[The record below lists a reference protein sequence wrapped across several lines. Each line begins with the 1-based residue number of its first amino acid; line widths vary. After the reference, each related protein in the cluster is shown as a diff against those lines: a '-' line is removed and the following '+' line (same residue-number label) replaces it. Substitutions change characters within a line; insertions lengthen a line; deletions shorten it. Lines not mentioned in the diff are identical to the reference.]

1 MTHDI
6 QVQDTRIGDVGHRDA
21 AVAPPTRLAITGMSC
36 ASCVGRVERLIS
48 RVAGVTSAEVNLAA
62 ATATLTLDGS
72 RDRAA
77 VLGAVEDAV
86 AKGGYAVSAKPIVVG
101 VEGMSCASCV
111 GRVERVLAKVPGV
124 RAASVNLA
132 TGRASVEAAGWVE
145 AGAVEA
151 AIAKAGYTP
160 RSIEAEAASREVG
173 GEGTLSRDLLL
184 AAIFTLPVFVLEMG
198 GDLVPAF
205 ATVINRTLGATAI
218 EVATFACATI
228 VLFGPGLRFYRHGL
242 PSLWRGAPDMNALVV
257 LGASAAWGFSTIA
270 TFVPRALPAGTTGS
284 YFDAAAMIVT
294 LILLG
299 RTLEARARGR
309 AGDAI
314 GRLVKL
320 RARTARVER
329 DGVFDDVTIDAVR
342 VGDLVQVRPGE
353 AVPVDGSVR
362 AGRSFVDE
370 SMITGEP
377 MPVVKAPG
385 AAVTGGT
392 LNGTGAFTFV
402 AEKVGGATMLAQ
414 IIRMVEDAQGAKLP
428 IQALV
433 DKVTRWFVPAVMLAA
448 ALTFLAWTVFG
459 PSPSL
464 GFALVNAVSV
474 LIIACPCA
482 MGLATPVSIMV
493 GTGRAAELGI
503 LFRRGEVLQTLRE
516 VATIAF
522 DKTGTLTE
530 GRPTLTDLVC
540 ADGFE
545 PDDVLAM
552 AAAAEVGSEHPVG
565 AAIVAAAKAKDL
577 GVPVARDFAA
587 QPGLGVTAAV
597 GARAVAIGADRMM
610 AEAGIDVTPFA
621 DAAARLG
628 VGGRTPL
635 YVALDGRLAAL
646 LAVADPVKASAPH
659 VVAALHRLGL
669 RTAMIT
675 GDARATGEAVATHV
689 GIDQVIADI
698 RPDGKVAAFRALRA
712 RGPVAF
718 VGDGIN
724 DAPALAE
731 ANVGIAVGTGTDVAI
746 ESADI
751 VLLSGDLAGV
761 ATALALSRATMR
773 NIRQNLVWAFGY
785 NVVLIPVAA
794 GALYP
799 IAGVTLSPMLA
810 AGAMALS
817 SVFVVTNAL
826 RLRRAGAA

>member
-1 MTHDI
+1 MTHDT
-6 QVQDTRIGDVGHRDA
+6 QVQDTPIGHAGHRDA
-21 AVAPPTRLAITGMSC
+21 TVAPPARFAISGMSC
-36 ASCVGRVERLIS
+36 ASCVGRVERLIR
-48 RVAGVTSAEVNLAA
+48 RVAGVASAEVNLAT
-62 ATATLTLDGS
+62 ATATITLDSS
-72 RDRAA
+72 RERAA

-86 AKGGYAVSAKPIVVG
+86 AKGGYIVAAKTIVVR

-124 RAASVNLA
+124 HTASANLA
-132 TGRASVEAAGWVE
+132 TGRASVAAASWVE
-145 AGAVEA
+145 PGAIEEM
-151 AIAKAGYTP
+151 IAKAGYKP
-160 RSIEAEAASREVG
+160 RPIGTEPASHEAG
-173 GEGTLSRDLLL
+173 GEDTLTRDLIV
-184 AAIFTLPVFVLEMG
+184 AAIFTLPVLVVEMG
-198 GDLVPAF
+198 GDLVPALGT
-205 ATVINRTLGATAI
+205 AINRALGATAI
-218 EVATFACATI
+218 EVAAFACATI

-257 LGASAAWGFSTIA
+257 LGASAAWGFSTIT
-270 TFVPRALPAGTTGS
+270 TFAPRVLPAGTAGS

-299 RTLEARARGR
+299 RTLEARAKGR

-329 DGVFDDVTIDAVR
+329 DGAFVDVAIESVR
-342 VGDLVQVRPGE
+342 VGDVMQVRPGE

-362 AGRSFVDE
+362 DGRSYVDE
-370 SMITGEP
+370 SMMTGEP
-377 MPVVKAPG
+377 VPVAKGPG

-414 IIRMVEDAQGAKLP
+414 IIRMVEDSQGAKLP
-428 IQALV
+428 IQAQV
-433 DKVTRWFVPAVMLAA
+433 DKVTRWFVPAVLLAA

-464 GFALVNAVSV
+464 GSALVNAVSV

-493 GTGRAAELGI
+493 GTGRAAELGV

-516 VATIAF
+516 VATVAF

-530 GRPTLTDLVC
+530 GRPTLTDFVC
-540 ADGFE
+540 IEGFA
-545 PDDVLAM
+545 PDAVLAM

-565 AAIVAAAKAKDL
+565 AAIVAAARAKSVS
-577 GVPVARDFAA
+577 VPAAHDFAA
-587 QPGLGVTAAV
+587 QPGLGVTAMVDGRAVTV
-597 GARAVAIGADRMM
+597 GAGRMM
-610 AEAGIDVTPFA
+610 AAAGIDVTPLGT
-621 DAAARLG
+621 AARLG
-628 VGGRTPL
+628 LEDRTPL

-646 LAVADPVKASAPH
+646 LAVADPVKASAPAAL
-659 VVAALHRLGL
+659 AALHRLGL
-669 RTAMIT
+669 RTAMVT
-675 GDARATGEAVATHV
+675 GDARATGEAVATEV
-689 GIDQVIADI
+689 GIDQVVADV
-698 RPDGKVAAFRALRA
+698 RPDGKVAALRALRA
-712 RGPVAF
+712 RSPVAF

-731 ANVGIAVGTGTDVAI
+731 ADVGIAVGTGTDIAI

-761 ATALALSRATMR
+761 ATAVALSRATMR